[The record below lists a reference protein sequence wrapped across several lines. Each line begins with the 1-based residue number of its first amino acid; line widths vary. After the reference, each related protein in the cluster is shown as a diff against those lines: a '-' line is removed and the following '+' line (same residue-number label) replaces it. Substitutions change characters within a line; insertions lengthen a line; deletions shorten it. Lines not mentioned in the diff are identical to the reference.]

1 MKIFRGYHLEPLS
14 KLSELLGSLYVVA
27 VGEIDNG
34 TDEEISRELE
44 HVKMAIKNEYG
55 QDEFIVIVLGQ

>member
-34 TDEEISRELE
+34 NDEEIRHELE
-44 HVKMAIKNEYG
+44 RLKVAMKEERG
-55 QDEFIVIVLGQ
+55 QDEFIVIVLAQ